1 MQVQMAASMKIPKTK
16 QRMYCHWFFA
26 GFSSSYGDTVWAH
39 YNYDDYKVKICTL
52 FYFKVEQ
59 LTKKTFNYRKYL
71 NILTK
76 LCHYCLSGDI
86 NFVYALPKEVSTTW
100 EKNTFLRCEDLTVC
114 WDLKLKIYYCLHVL
128 SYVSFWNIMEDK
140 SKIGF

>member
-1 MQVQMAASMKIPKTK
+1 MAASMKIPKTK

-26 GFSSSYGDTVWAH
+26 GFSSSYGDAVWAH

-76 LCHYCLSGDI
+76 LCHYSLSGDI
-86 NFVYALPKEVSTTW
+86 TFVYALPKEVSTTW